1 MSGMVFEVGS
11 VVSFEPVAG
20 LVIQTRVEDSEGR
33 PVLAGLSYQ
42 WSEPMAVVGFAVV
55 VVDRGGWTVKT
66 ELVPVYFDRSGEKM
80 VDVPRNSEG
89 NRRRY
94 RIGSR

>member
-20 LVIQTRVEDSEGR
+20 LVLEYDEG
-33 PVLAGLSYQ
+33 PVVGSLGMRR

-55 VVDRGGWTVKT
+55 VVDRGGWVVKT

-80 VDVPRNSEG
+80 VDVPRDSEG

-94 RIGSR
+94 RIGGR